1 MITLL
6 SNENAAVYISRLNLP
21 ALEATS
27 VKSSPSVGL
36 LELLAPCGGMPE
48 LQAPWEVALVD
59 LQKCYIHYIVLSVY
73 GKTKCCTSNYF
84 FLISDLKLPG
94 LDLL

>member
-1 MITLL
+1 MPPVPSSLTLAL
-6 SNENAAVYISRLNLP
+6 GFLLVLPDNLVISRLNLP

-36 LELLAPCGGMPE
+36 LELLAPCGGIPE
-48 LQAPWEVALVD
+48 LQANWEVALVD

-73 GKTKCCTSNYF
+73 GKTKCCTRNSF
-84 FLISDLKLPG
+84 F
-94 LDLL
+94 